1 MLAPYIKTVLLVCL
15 FLAPALAGK
24 RDKGKKGYSE
34 EDNIRVIQ
42 IPVHHPP
49 PQRHMY
55 MPHPMPYPVHMPR
68 RPQKQ
73 IVEKIYIPIVK
84 TVKVPVII
92 REKVHY
98 VHTSHQEAPKMHHSY
113 SPPKQNSYSIQQS
126 MNSYSKPHKK
136 VTYSTSYGPP
146 SISHSQSMSSYS
158 KLPSKDTPYTYNPSG
173 NKHLRRRTVAINNWE
188 NNYSLYNRLFGTT
201 YS

>member
-15 FLAPALAGK
+15 FLAPAQAGK

-98 VHTSHQEAPKMHHSY
+98 VHTSHQEAPKHHSY

-126 MNSYSKPHKK
+126 MNSYSKP
-136 VTYSTSYGPP
+136 
-146 SISHSQSMSSYS
+146 
-158 KLPSKDTPYTYNPSG
+158 PSKDTPYTYNPSG
-173 NKHLRRRTVAINNWE
+173 NKHLRRRTVAVNNWE

>member
-84 TVKVPVII
+84 TVKEPVIV

-98 VHTSHQEAPKMHHSY
+98 VHTSHQEAPKMHQSY
-113 SPPKQNSYSIQQS
+113 
-126 MNSYSKPHKK
+126 
-136 VTYSTSYGPP
+136 
-146 SISHSQSMSSYS
+146 SMSSYS
-158 KLPSKDTPYTYNPSG
+158 KLPSKDPPYAYNPSG

-188 NNYSLYNRLFGTT
+188 KNYSLYNRLFGTT